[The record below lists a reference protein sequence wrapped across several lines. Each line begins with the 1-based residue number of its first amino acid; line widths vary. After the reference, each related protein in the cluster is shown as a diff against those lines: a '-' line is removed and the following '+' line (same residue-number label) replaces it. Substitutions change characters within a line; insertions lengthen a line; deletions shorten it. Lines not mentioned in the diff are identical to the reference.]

1 MKRLGLALL
10 ILIGLGL
17 IAAALLPMIL
27 IDPTPA
33 EGVTDPRELA
43 GDDAFVTIPSGQGD
57 GLDIHVVERPDPDGA
72 ARTFVLLHG
81 FTLNLDTWWAS
92 FDLFTERGRTIAYD
106 QPPYG
111 LSAKPLPTGDDD
123 DNPYAKSAAIDQL
136 FALMDS
142 LGVERAV
149 LVGSSSGG
157 TLALEAALARPER
170 VEALVL
176 VAPWVYVQRPTL
188 PRWLAE
194 LPQMERIALLIAR
207 KLGGATLLEYSYL
220 HPERI
225 TPERREHSGLHRA
238 LAGWDLAWAAL
249 LGRSLWT
256 PVEVAGRLAEVRQPV
271 LLITGDGD
279 RLVRPEDTRRV
290 AEQLPRA
297 TLLTLP
303 DCGHVPQ
310 EECPEAFAQAVAPWL
325 DGLPT
330 AE

>member
-1 MKRLGLALL
+1 MKALGLAVL

-17 IAAALLPMIL
+17 IAAALLPMLL

-33 EGVTDPRELA
+33 AGVSDPRQLA
-43 GDDAFVTIPSGQGD
+43 GDKAFVTIPSAGGD
-57 GLDIHVVERPDPDGA
+57 ALDLHVVGEPGPEGA
-72 ARTFVLLHG
+72 SRTFMLLHG
-81 FTLNLDTWWAS
+81 FTLNLYTWEPS
-92 FDLFTERGRTIAYD
+92 FDLFAQRGRTIAYD

-111 LSAKPLPTGDDD
+111 LSAKPVPHGDDD
-123 DNPYAKSAAIDQL
+123 DSPYAKSAAIDQL
-136 FALMDS
+136 FALMDR
-142 LGVERAV
+142 LGVQRAV

-207 KLGGATLLEYSYL
+207 KLGDATLLEYSYL
-220 HPERI
+220 HPDRI
-225 TPERREHSGLHRA
+225 TPERRERSLIHRA
-238 LAGWDLAWAAL
+238 QADWDLAWASL

-310 EECPEAFAQAVAPWL
+310 EECPEAFAQAVTAWL
-325 DGLPT
+325 DGLP
-330 AE
+330 